1 MTPTILTLLII
12 AAVLLAAYIALRF
25 VFGYK
30 RLIMIEE
37 IECDKHECHHQKR
50 NG

>member
-1 MTPTILTLLII
+1 MIVLVI
-12 AAVLLAAYIALRF
+12 AAALLAAYIILRF
-25 VFGYK
+25 VFGFK

-37 IECDKHECHHQKR
+37 LECDKHENHHSER